1 MANSIRTA
9 QRTGIAQYLIDQLGA
24 GAKIKRYNGTPPAT
38 AETAL
43 SGNTLLAT
51 AVAGATIGTAS
62 AGAIDFD
69 EAGLTQNN
77 TLHVSGTPTFVDLTT
92 SADVVIVRGLV
103 GFGWTVSSPVVN
115 GVDVTHTALSI
126 TVGNV

>member
-77 TLHVSGTPTFVDLTT
+77 TLHVAGTPTFVDLTT
-92 SADVVIVRGLV
+92 SADVVIVRGLI